1 MKPLL
6 FLKEMAFFS
15 SLKVLGYLFLFMPHC
30 LRLGFAKGIAFIL
43 YCLDSRRKFDLM
55 TNLNFAY
62 NNALEDSKKREIL
75 KINYLNLVYNS
86 ISFFM
91 LAVSNKEHIL
101 KTTCFENEEI
111 IESLLQK
118 GEKII
123 FTTAH
128 YGNWEY
134 TTPAFTCTFNH
145 PIVAV
150 ARMTPSAL
158 INAYLIKTRSK
169 FQVKILDKQGAML
182 RLVKALNKSNVVGI
196 VTDQNTANSEGLL
209 VKFFGKNVRHTPI
222 ASILALKY
230 DAKIVHVFA
239 SYSQDYRKIIIKI
252 LPPLEF
258 QKTENLQDD
267 IQNLTQLQSDILEKT
282 IRENPKEW
290 LWFHKKFKN
299 QYPEVAYLP

>member
-6 FLKEMAFFS
+6 FLKEIAFFS

-55 TNLNFAY
+55 ANLNFAY

-299 QYPEVAYLP
+299 QYPEIYRH

>member
-299 QYPEVAYLP
+299 QYPEIYRH

>member
-15 SLKVLGYLFLFMPHC
+15 SLKALGYCFLLMPHC

-55 TNLNFAY
+55 ANLNFAY
-62 NNALEDSKKREIL
+62 NNTLEDSKKREIL
-75 KINYLNLVYNS
+75 KTNYLNLVYNS

-101 KTTCFENEEI
+101 KTTCFENGEI

-182 RLVKALNKSNVVGI
+182 GLVKALNKSNVVGI

-209 VKFFGKNVRHTPI
+209 VKFFDKNVRHTPI

-230 DAKIVHVFA
+230 DAKIVHAFA

-267 IQNLTQLQSDILEKT
+267 IQNLTQLQSDILEKM

-299 QYPEVAYLP
+299 QYPEIYRH

>member
-55 TNLNFAY
+55 ANLNFAY

-267 IQNLTQLQSDILEKT
+267 IQNLTQLQSDILEKM

-299 QYPEVAYLP
+299 QYPEIYRH

>member
-43 YCLDSRRKFDLM
+43 YYLDSRRKFDLM
-55 TNLNFAY
+55 ANLNFAY

-75 KINYLNLVYNS
+75 KINYLNLVYTS

-267 IQNLTQLQSDILEKT
+267 IQKLTQLQSDILEKT

-299 QYPEVAYLP
+299 QYPEIYRH

>member
-15 SLKVLGYLFLFMPHC
+15 SLKALGYCFLLMPHC

-55 TNLNFAY
+55 ANLNFAY
-62 NNALEDSKKREIL
+62 NNTLEDSKKREIL
-75 KINYLNLVYNS
+75 KTNYLNLVYNS

-101 KTTCFENEEI
+101 KTTCFENGEI

-158 INAYLIKTRSK
+158 INASLIKTRSK

-182 RLVKALNKSNVVGI
+182 GLVKALNKSNVVGI

-209 VKFFGKNVRHTPI
+209 VKFFDKNVRHTPI

-230 DAKIVHVFA
+230 DAKIVHAFA

-267 IQNLTQLQSDILEKT
+267 IQNLTQLQSDILEKM

-299 QYPEVAYLP
+299 QYPEIYRH

>member
-30 LRLGFAKGIAFIL
+30 LRLGFSKGIAFIL

-55 TNLNFAY
+55 ANLNFAY

-299 QYPEVAYLP
+299 QYPEIYRH

>member
-15 SLKVLGYLFLFMPHC
+15 SLKALGYCFLFMPHC

-55 TNLNFAY
+55 ANLDFAY
-62 NNALEDSKKREIL
+62 NNTLEDSKKREIL
-75 KINYLNLVYNS
+75 KTNYLNLVYNS

-91 LAVSNKEHIL
+91 LAVSDKEHIL
-101 KTTCFENEEI
+101 KTTCFENREI

-123 FTTAH
+123 FITAH

-209 VKFFGKNVRHTPI
+209 VKFFDKNVRHTPI

-230 DAKIVHVFA
+230 DAKIVHAFA

-267 IQNLTQLQSDILEKT
+267 IQNLTQLQSDILEKMV
-282 IRENPKEW
+282 RENPKEW

-299 QYPEVAYLP
+299 QYPEIYRR

>member
-15 SLKVLGYLFLFMPHC
+15 SLKALGYCFLFMPHC
-30 LRLGFAKGIAFIL
+30 LRLGFAKGIAFVL

-55 TNLNFAY
+55 ANLDFAY
-62 NNALEDSKKREIL
+62 NNTLEDSKKREIL
-75 KINYLNLVYNS
+75 KTNYLNLVYNS

-91 LAVSNKEHIL
+91 LAVSDKEHIL
-101 KTTCFENEEI
+101 KTTCFENGEI

-145 PIVAV
+145 QIVAV

-209 VKFFGKNVRHTPI
+209 VKFFDKNVRHTPI

-230 DAKIVHVFA
+230 DAKIVHAFA

-267 IQNLTQLQSDILEKT
+267 IQNLTQLQSDVLEKM

-299 QYPEVAYLP
+299 QYPEIYRH

>member
-15 SLKVLGYLFLFMPHC
+15 SLKALGYFFLLMPHC

-55 TNLNFAY
+55 ANLNFAY
-62 NNALEDSKKREIL
+62 NNALDDNKKREIL
-75 KINYLNLVYNS
+75 KTNYLNLVYNS

-101 KTTCFENEEI
+101 KTTCCENGEI

-123 FTTAH
+123 FITAH

-169 FQVKILDKQGAML
+169 FQVKILDKKGAML
-182 RLVKALNKSNVVGI
+182 RLVKALNKSNAIGI
-196 VTDQNTANSEGLL
+196 ITDQNTANSEGLL
-209 VKFFGKNVRHTPI
+209 VKFFNKNVRHTPI

-230 DAKIVHVFA
+230 NAKIVHVFA
-239 SYSQDYRKIIIKI
+239 SYSKDYRKIIIKI

-267 IQNLTQLQSDILEKT
+267 IQNLTQLQSEILEKM

-299 QYPEVAYLP
+299 QYPEIYRH

>member
-15 SLKVLGYLFLFMPHC
+15 SLKALGYCFLLMPHC

-43 YCLDSRRKFDLM
+43 YRLDSRRKFDLM
-55 TNLNFAY
+55 ANLNFAY

-75 KINYLNLVYNS
+75 KTNYLNLVYNS

-101 KTTCFENEEI
+101 KTTCFENGEI

-182 RLVKALNKSNVVGI
+182 GLVKALNKSNAVGI

-209 VKFFGKNVRHTPI
+209 VKFFDKNVRHTPI

-230 DAKIVHVFA
+230 DAKIVHAFT

-267 IQNLTQLQSDILEKT
+267 IQNLTQLQSDILEKM

-299 QYPEVAYLP
+299 QYPEIYRH